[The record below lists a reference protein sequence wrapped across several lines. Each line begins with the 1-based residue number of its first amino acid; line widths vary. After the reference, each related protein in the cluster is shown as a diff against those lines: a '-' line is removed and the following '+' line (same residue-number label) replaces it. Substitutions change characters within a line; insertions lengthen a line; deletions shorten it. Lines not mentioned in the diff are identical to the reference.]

1 MEYSS
6 EWVLD
11 DMKTSLVI
19 FLHSDTYDR
28 LYQAVSLTL
37 AASSMGWSC
46 HLFLFYQALAS
57 YLENTWDQSNLAG
70 GVRGEAVTTSPWA
83 GKIEEGFE
91 SANLPSLYDML
102 GKARGE
108 AGELRTYACSSSVRI
123 LGLDIEDV
131 RRKVDDIVGLPTM
144 LRITE
149 TATHTWYI

>member
-6 EWVLD
+6 EWVPD

-28 LYQAVSLTL
+28 IHQAVSLTL

-57 YLENTWDQSNLAG
+57 YMENTWDRSSLAKG
-70 GVRGEAVTTSPWA
+70 ERGETVTAPPWA
-83 GKIEEGFE
+83 GKIEEEFE
-91 SANLPSLYDML
+91 SANLPSLCDML
-102 GKARGE
+102 EKARGE
-108 AGELRTYACSSSVRI
+108 AGGLRTYACSSSVRI
-123 LGLDIEDV
+123 LGLNIEDV

-149 TATHTWYI
+149 TATHSWYI